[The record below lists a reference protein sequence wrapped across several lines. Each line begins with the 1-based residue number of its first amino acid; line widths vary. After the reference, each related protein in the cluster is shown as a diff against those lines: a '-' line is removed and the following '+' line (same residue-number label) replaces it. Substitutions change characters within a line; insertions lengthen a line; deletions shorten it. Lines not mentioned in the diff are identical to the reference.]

1 MANFFSSSGNDTYV
15 GSNAA
20 DDFYFYWPYL
30 SELDHLDGGGAVAND
45 PIDRLV
51 LYGTASNYLVLDYP
65 TISNIEQIYLP
76 TTGGAVTFLANAVN
90 SSNNGRFE
98 VFGQGTADDRIYV
111 YGYYLSPVLTSTF
124 VVHGGDGNDDIGES
138 VYEHNF
144 TDKNVEFHG
153 DAGDDQLFGIGWLD
167 GGTGNDTIRG
177 IGWLDGGDGSDK
189 IYAGTRSYVTAGS
202 GDDTIFINGEGV
214 KVDGGDGYDAVVLD
228 KFYDGLTFQS
238 VEVIKFESISCTI
251 AQLADFKNIDALD
264 PAVGAMFGF
273 TGGGT
278 FSFSSLATSPYYV
291 RVFVLD
297 NAAVNY
303 SITGSSGAN
312 EFRGGFGNDGFDGSA
327 ATFNNLNGGE
337 GNDTLL
343 GGAGVDFLNG
353 GVGSDTLDG
362 GAGND
367 WLDIGQG
374 SQSIST
380 PYFERVYAGAGNDN
394 INFSYLFGQIGIIDG
409 GTGIDTLTCMD
420 SIEGFSITNVEILRP
435 SSLAWAFYASV
446 QGLNGFNKIEIGN
459 KPIHVSGTGTVDL
472 SSKLDDPNQSVNL
485 IGNGTGDLTL
495 IGTKN
500 NDTLTGGL
508 GNDRLYGGD
517 GDDVLLAGS
526 GSNGLGALEGTVAGV
541 DYLYGGNGNDTFLNS
556 DLDDSLFGGEGNDIF
571 SVGSYFGNPQASS
584 SGLIDGG
591 NGLDTV
597 AAAGILG
604 HINAANVEI
613 LEVVSSDLKLTAD
626 LAFVSKFQTIKV
638 KAETGITPQLYKLSL
653 HLVGD
658 GSIDLTGKMV
668 DYGVNMTFSGQTY
681 GVIATVS
688 DFSDVIHGTLFTDVL
703 SGGAGDDVIYT
714 GLGRDVAYGGI
725 GNDLIFGELGSDFLF
740 GNDGNDTI
748 YTSQNYSGVNQDT
761 GGNSY
766 ADGGNGDDTIA
777 LHGRSDTAFGG
788 AGNDFIDIYGVNSTA
803 YAGDGNDTI
812 LGGVG
817 NDYLN
822 GGAGVDVIV
831 GDWGNDYVLGGIGN
845 DQFVFTYDVRAGDV
859 DYIAD
864 FEFGKDRI
872 QFDLSVSG
880 KITFVDTVSGVDMLY
895 FTGTGWYQLL
905 TLNVHSIDQIKS
917 SIDYIL

>member
-1 MANFFSSSGNDTYV
+1 LLPLHLSDRKLHEGKRWMTNFFSSSGNDTYV

-30 SELDHLDGGGAVAND
+30 SALDHLDGGGAVAND

-98 VFGQGTADDRIYV
+98 VFGQGNADDRIYV
-111 YGYYLSPVLTSTF
+111 YGYFLSPVLTTTF
-124 VVHGGDGNDDIGES
+124 VVHGGDGNDDIGE
-138 VYEHNF
+138 YIYDHNF

-167 GGTGNDTIRG
+167 GGIGNDTIRG

-202 GDDTIFINGEGV
+202 GDDTIFIDGEGV
-214 KVDGGDGYDAVVLD
+214 TVDGGAGYDAVVLD
-228 KFYDGLTFQS
+228 KFYDGLTLQG
-238 VEVIKFESISCTI
+238 VEVVKFESISCTI
-251 AQLADFKNIDALD
+251 TQLGQFKNIDALD
-264 PAVGAMFGF
+264 PTVGAMFGF

-297 NAAVNY
+297 NTVVNY
-303 SITGSSGAN
+303 SITGSVGAN
-312 EFRGGFGNDGFDGSA
+312 EFHGGFGDDKFDGGA
-327 ATFNNLNGGE
+327 AAFNNLNGGE
-337 GNDTLL
+337 GNDVLI

-362 GAGND
+362 GGGND
-367 WLDIGQG
+367 YLDIGPG
-374 SQSIST
+374 SQGVSI
-380 PYFERVYAGAGNDN
+380 PYFEKVYAGAGNDN
-394 INFSYLFGQIGIIDG
+394 INLSYLFGETGIIDG
-409 GTGIDTLTCMD
+409 GTGIDTLTCID
-420 SIEGFSITNVEILRP
+420 SIEGFSISNVEILRP
-435 SSLAWAFYASV
+435 SSFAWALYASV
-446 QGLNGFNKIEIGN
+446 QGLSGFDKIAIGN
-459 KPIHVSGTGTVDL
+459 KSIYVSGTGTVDL
-472 SSKLDDPNQSVNL
+472 GLKLDDPNQSVNL
-485 IGNGTGDLTL
+485 ISNGTGDLIF

-500 NDTLTGGL
+500 NDQLMGGL

-517 GDDVLLAGS
+517 GDDVLVAGQAGNGI
-526 GSNGLGALEGTVAGV
+526 GSLGGTVAGV
-541 DYLYGGNGNDTFLNS
+541 DYLYGGNGNDLFYNS
-556 DLDDSLFGGEGNDIF
+556 DSNDSLFGGEGNDIF
-571 SVGSYFGNPQASS
+571 SVGSYFGNQQADY
-584 SGLIDGG
+584 SGLLDGG
-591 NGLDTV
+591 NGQDTV
-597 AAAGILG
+597 RAVGVLG
-604 HINAANVEI
+604 HINAINVEI
-613 LEVVSSDLKLTAD
+613 LEIESSDLKLTAD
-626 LAFVSKFQTIKV
+626 LAFVSTFQTIKV
-638 KAETGITPQLYKLSL
+638 KAGAGITPQLYHLKLDL
-653 HLVGD
+653 IGN
-658 GSIDLTGKMV
+658 GAIDLTGKLV
-668 DYGVNMTFSGQTY
+668 DYGVDINFYGQTY
-681 GVIATVS
+681 GVIATAS
-688 DFSDVIHGTLFTDVL
+688 DFSDIIHGTSFTDVL

-714 GLGRDVAYGGI
+714 GLGRDVVYGGL
-725 GNDLIFGELGSDFLF
+725 GNDFIVGELGSDFLF

-748 YTSQNYSGVNQDT
+748 YTSQNYTGVLQDT

-766 ADGGNGDDTIA
+766 ADGGNGDDTIV
-777 LHGRSDTAFGG
+777 LYGRSDTAFGG
-788 AGNDFIDIYGVNSTA
+788 AGNDL
-803 YAGDGNDTI
+803 I

-822 GGAGVDVIV
+822 GGAGADVIL
-831 GDWGNDYVLGGIGN
+831 GDWGNDYVLGGTDS
-845 DQFVFTYDVRAGDV
+845 DQFVFTYDVHSGDV

-864 FEFGKDRI
+864 FEFGQDRI

-880 KITFVDTVSGVDMLY
+880 KMTFVDTAYGVDILY

-905 TLNVHSIDQIKS
+905 TLNVHNIDQIKS